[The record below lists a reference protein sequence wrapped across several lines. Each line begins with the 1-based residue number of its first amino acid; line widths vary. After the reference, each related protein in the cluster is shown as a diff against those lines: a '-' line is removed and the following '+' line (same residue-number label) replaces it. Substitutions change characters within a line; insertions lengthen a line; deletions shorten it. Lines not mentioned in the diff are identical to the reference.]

1 MIFITN
7 DGSAGMKQGSCP
19 NRVGSP
25 AINTMSRS
33 LVLMKTIFCDRLIL
47 FRIARTIHLGNMM
60 NKCHNV
66 SANR

>member
-7 DGSAGMKQGSCP
+7 DGSVGMKQGSCP

-25 AINTMSRS
+25 AINTISRS
-33 LVLMKTIFCDRLIL
+33 LVLMKTISAMRLIL
-47 FRIARTIHLGNMM
+47 LHIARTIRLGNMM

-66 SANR
+66 SA